1 MSGQPRSTAARAAL
15 ARSSSAASSK
25 ARRRIAGRSA
35 WKHGKRAFSP
45 ARARKNRGTRG
56 TRILRVMSS
65 YASIVCLSACV
76 SSTRRIRSLGFPFSV
91 RTDMLSPGPAI
102 PDLHTRSRTACRHAF
117 LEPPAATTSSLHVH
131 ETAPMGSRLSSLA
144 RCLCSQPGG
153 PAALTTSCERGT
165 VPGPMVT
172 FDDIVAARERIGP
185 HVERTPCPH
194 SWNFSALCGA
204 DIYFK
209 LENLQRT
216 GSFKERGAANK
227 LMLLSA
233 EERRRGVVA
242 SSAGNHAQGVAVNA
256 RRLGIRAVIVM
267 PESTPLVK
275 IQATREQGAE
285 VILCGTTFEDA
296 YLEARRLEKEKGYVF
311 VHAFDDEQIIAG
323 QGTAGLEILEQVPD
337 MTVLVAAIGGGGFL
351 GGMALAVKTVKP
363 SVRVIGV
370 EAKVLAKMQAA
381 RAAGRPVE
389 LPSATTL
396 ADGIA
401 LKRAGERTLPLF
413 ERYVDHLVSV
423 DDEEVANAILLLIER
438 EKTIAEGAGATP
450 AAALLQRRVPDLKP
464 DDKVVCCISGGNI
477 DVNLLSRIIE
487 RGLVKE
493 GRRVVLRLRVPDRPG
508 ALAGVLATV
517 AAEKANVLEVH
528 HERAFLKGPIGDTE
542 IELTLDTRGASH
554 SEQLLAALKAKG
566 YTVDRR
572 AS

>member
-1 MSGQPRSTAARAAL
+1 
-15 ARSSSAASSK
+15 
-25 ARRRIAGRSA
+25 
-35 WKHGKRAFSP
+35 
-45 ARARKNRGTRG
+45 
-56 TRILRVMSS
+56 
-65 YASIVCLSACV
+65 
-76 SSTRRIRSLGFPFSV
+76 
-91 RTDMLSPGPAI
+91 
-102 PDLHTRSRTACRHAF
+102 
-117 LEPPAATTSSLHVH
+117 
-131 ETAPMGSRLSSLA
+131 
-144 RCLCSQPGG
+144 
-153 PAALTTSCERGT
+153 
-165 VPGPMVT
+165 MVT
-172 FDDIVAARERIGP
+172 YEDIVAARERIRG
-185 HVERTPCPH
+185 HVEVTPCPR
-194 SWNFSALCGA
+194 SRNFSLLCGA
-204 DIYFK
+204 EIYFK

-227 LMLLSA
+227 LALLSP

-242 SSAGNHAQGVAVNA
+242 ASAGNHAQGVAINA
-256 RRLGIRAVIVM
+256 RRLAIKAVIVM

-275 IQATREQGAE
+275 IQATREQGVE
-285 VILCGTTFEDA
+285 VVLSGTVFEDA
-296 YLEARRLEKEKGYVF
+296 YLEARRLEKEKGYLF
-311 VHAFDDEQIIAG
+311 VHAFDDDQIIAG
-323 QGTAGLEILEQVPD
+323 QGTAGLEILEQVPG
-337 MTVLVAAIGGGGFL
+337 MTVLVASIGGGGFL
-351 GGMALAVKTVKP
+351 GGMALAVKHQNP
-363 SVRVIGV
+363 SVRVVGV

-381 RAAGRPVE
+381 REAGRPVE

-401 LKRAGERTLPLF
+401 LKKAGERTLPLC
-413 ERYVDHLVSV
+413 ERYVDDLVSV

-438 EKTIAEGAGATP
+438 EKTIAEGAGAAP
-450 AAALLQRRVPDLKP
+450 AAALLQKRIPGLSP
-464 DDKVVCCISGGNI
+464 EDKVVCCISGGNI

>member
-1 MSGQPRSTAARAAL
+1 
-15 ARSSSAASSK
+15 
-25 ARRRIAGRSA
+25 
-35 WKHGKRAFSP
+35 
-45 ARARKNRGTRG
+45 
-56 TRILRVMSS
+56 
-65 YASIVCLSACV
+65 
-76 SSTRRIRSLGFPFSV
+76 
-91 RTDMLSPGPAI
+91 
-102 PDLHTRSRTACRHAF
+102 
-117 LEPPAATTSSLHVH
+117 
-131 ETAPMGSRLSSLA
+131 
-144 RCLCSQPGG
+144 
-153 PAALTTSCERGT
+153 
-165 VPGPMVT
+165 MVT
-172 FDDIVAARERIGP
+172 YEDIVAARERIRG
-185 HVERTPCPH
+185 HVELTPCPR
-194 SWNFSALCGA
+194 SRNFSALCGA
-204 DIYFK
+204 EVYFK

-227 LMLLSA
+227 LAQLTPD
-233 EERRRGVVA
+233 ERRRGVVA
-242 SSAGNHAQGVAVNA
+242 SSAGNHAQGVAINA
-256 RRLGIRAVIVM
+256 RRLGIKAVIVM

-285 VILCGTTFEDA
+285 VVLCGTVFEDA
-296 YLEARRLEKEKGYVF
+296 YLEARRLEKEKGYLF
-311 VHAFDDEQIIAG
+311 VHAFDDDQIIAG
-323 QGTAGLEILEQVPD
+323 QGTAGLEILEQVPGI
-337 MTVLVAAIGGGGFL
+337 TVLVAAVGGGGFL
-351 GGMALAVKTVKP
+351 GGMALAVKKQKP
-363 SVRVIGV
+363 SVRVVGV

-381 RAAGRPVE
+381 RDAGRSVE

-413 ERYVDHLVSV
+413 ERYVDDLVAV

-438 EKTIAEGAGATP
+438 EKTIAEGAGAVP
-450 AAALLQRRVPDLKP
+450 AAALLQRRIPGLSAE
-464 DDKVVCCISGGNI
+464 DKVVCCISGGNI

-566 YTVDRR
+566 YSVDRR

>member
-1 MSGQPRSTAARAAL
+1 MRGHPRSTAARAAL

-76 SSTRRIRSLGFPFSV
+76 SSTRRSRSLGFPFSV

-102 PDLHTRSRTACRHAF
+102 PDLHTRSGTACRHSF

-131 ETAPMGSRLSSLA
+131 ETCAHGVPTV
-144 RCLCSQPGG
+144 QPGPLTLQ
-153 PAALTTSCERGT
+153 PARRPPALTTSCERGT
-165 VPGPMVT
+165 VPRPMVT
-172 FDDIVAARERIGP
+172 FDDIVAARERIGL
-185 HVERTPCPH
+185 HVERTPCPR

-227 LMLLSA
+227 LMLLPL

-256 RRLGIRAVIVM
+256 RRLGIKAVIVM

-275 IQATREQGAE
+275 IQATRELGAE
-285 VILCGTTFEDA
+285 VVLCGTTFEDA

-450 AAALLQRRVPDLKP
+450 AAALLQRRVPDLKA

-528 HERAFLKGPIGDTE
+528 HERAFMKGPIGDTE
-542 IELTLDTRGASH
+542 IELTVDTRGASH